1 MNNMKRGFFLL
12 LLLAICL
19 LTNGQI
25 MNFGI
30 QTDDLFKIEV
40 CMNYVVMDRPEFTQ
54 QQLLYAFLV

>member
-1 MNNMKRGFFLL
+1 MNNMKRFFFLL

-19 LTNGQI
+19 ITNGQI

-30 QTDDLFKIEV
+30 HTDDLFKIED
-40 CMNYVVMDRPEFTQ
+40 CMNSVVIDGLEVTQ